1 MAKKTIKLTN
11 GDDNES
17 YGSGAQTVKGKDGND
32 SISGGAG
39 NDTLY
44 GGAGNDTLKGGAD
57 DDTLKGGSGNDILR
71 GGSGDD
77 TLNGGSGDNNV
88 DGGSG
93 DDTVVLAGNVA
104 DATITKD
111 PDGRYVITTASGT
124 TTISNVE
131 LFHFADGTL
140 DQAAIDDI
148 IDGGAGETKDLTVG
162 IDTITGTTGNDT
174 YNAAAVNPVS
184 GLPATTLNAFDTV
197 DGGEGTDTLNVFVS
211 ATGPNNTIQQGTI
224 KNIET
229 INLYADGATTFGTGA
244 TFDASKFV
252 GATTINQIGGTAA
265 SAVTNLGATQT
276 AGFKDQT
283 AAFLMN
289 VTAATGVASASVSL
303 SNVLEGSA
311 LVVAGDA
318 VNTLSIAG
326 AVIDGP
332 DALTTVTPL
341 TTIVTIGKDQ
351 QTFTLNSES
360 SVFLAI
366 NDGGSTKKVTTVDA
380 SGSTGALTFTGDAE
394 VATITGG
401 SGDDTLTTMTAT
413 SASIAAS
420 LVGGDGKDTLTVNTT
435 GAGTT
440 TVDGGLGNDT
450 VNVTARSTGKL
461 TVALGDGDD
470 TFTANVGTVNATDSI
485 DGGAGSDSLA
495 LKVVGVANI
504 GAFANFEKFDAV
516 GLANNLDVGILA
528 SKNTVT
534 EITASGALGAS
545 VTLSNLGAGVG
556 FRATGDMGL
565 ANVLTL
571 TQAAAGALTIS
582 QDVDETGTTAVATT
596 AADREASIVASNA
609 TSIKIDLD
617 NDFVGAASP
626 VGDNTNDLDVTGTKA
641 TTLEIVSGGD
651 NAVNSVDYT
660 GGNDATALKGDLLTT
675 VTISGAQAIDF
686 DYTAADF
693 SEITAVNAS
702 ALTGALTFDT
712 ADLKA
717 ESAVNAFDGGKVT
730 LGSGDDVVML
740 VTGAVVGNIE
750 KGSAED
756 LATQANF
763 DVFDFA
769 VAVGQAADAASNGTS
784 NIVNGKLSFEGAG
797 PATFADAITLVDAR
811 VAGAGD
817 AVVFEYVGDSYIFVQ
832 NGGADI
838 VVRLDDVTGLGGID
852 ELGAT
857 DTLYLI

>member
-1 MAKKTIKLTN
+1 MAKKIKLDNTDN
-11 GDDNES
+11 DFIGSKKDEIILGKGGDDNL
-17 YGSGAQTVKGKDGND
+17 SGGGGND
-32 SISGGAG
+32 KVNGGQDNDVLKGGRDDDKVLGGAGDDILFGGTGDDVLNGGAG
-39 NDTLY
+39 NNT
-44 GGAGNDTLKGGAD
+44 
-57 DDTLKGGSGNDILR
+57 
-71 GGSGDD
+71 
-77 TLNGGSGDNNV
+77 V
-88 DGGSG
+88 DGGDG
-93 DDTVVLAGNVA
+93 ADTVVLGGNLA

-111 PDGRYVITTASGT
+111 ATGRYVITTAGGT
-124 TTISNVE
+124 TTVDNVE
-131 LFHFADGTL
+131 LFRFADGTV

-148 IDGGAGETKDLTVG
+148 VDGGAGETKDLTIG
-162 IDTITGTTGNDT
+162 LDTITGTVANDT
-174 YNAAAVNPVS
+174 YNAAAVNPQT

-229 INLYADGATTFGTGA
+229 INLYADGATTFGGG
-244 TFDASKFV
+244 TFDASKFA
-252 GATTINQIGGTAA
+252 GATAINQIGGSDA
-265 SAVTNLGATQT
+265 SDVTGLEATQT

-283 AAFLMN
+283 AVFTAA
-289 VTAATGVASASVSL
+289 VTAATAAASANLSL
-303 SNVLEGSA
+303 SNVIEGSA
-311 LVVAGDA
+311 FLVSGDA
-318 VNTLSIAG
+318 LNTVSITG
-326 AVIDGP
+326 TVIDGVDVNKTVEP
-332 DALTTVTPL
+332 VIAFVTT
-341 TTIVTIGKDQ
+341 GKDQ
-351 QTFTLNSES
+351 QTLTVNTD
-360 SVFLAI
+360 VAAFLLAAE
-366 NDGGSTKKVTTVDA
+366 GAGSTKMITTVDVSA
-380 SGSTGALTFTGDAE
+380 SKGAVTFTGDAD
-394 VATITGG
+394 VATIKGG
-401 SGDDTLTTMTAT
+401 SGDDTLIMVTAT
-413 SASIAAS
+413 SGSVAAS
-420 LVGGDGKDTLTVNTT
+420 LTGGDGKDTITVATSGT
-435 GAGTT
+435 GTT
-440 TVDGGLGNDT
+440 TVDGGLGNDS
-450 VNVTARSTGKL
+450 VNVVGRSTGKL
-461 TVALGDGDD
+461 TVGLGDGDD
-470 TFTANVGTVNATDSI
+470 SFTGTVTINATDAI

-504 GAFANFEKFDAV
+504 GAFSNFEKFDAV
-516 GLANNLDVGILA
+516 GLATNLDVGILA

-534 EITASGALGAS
+534 EITASGALGAN

-582 QDVDETGTTAVATT
+582 QDVDETGTTAVATV
-596 AADREASIVASNA
+596 AADREASIIASNA

-756 LATQANF
+756 LAVQANF